1 MAQEQAKSPGATVPG
16 AKDQSPNP
24 LEAMTRAREEK
35 SGDAPILERGLDIP
49 KRTTLAER
57 LKAEQRKRE
66 GGAVEQKSREA
77 IFSDAKRE
85 AVLAEPKREEAK
97 QQAPEEPKP
106 PLDFAEAAPGT
117 PPPPRQFTRTRRP
130 AGPPPQR
137 RLATPAND
145 DLPSIGGLIFA
156 LQQRPSRTPFLIA
169 LGASVAWFII
179 GGFFAFGLISAQVSA
194 GGVSGM
200 VGSASALTAA
210 VAILVP
216 IVIFWFLALLVWRAQ
231 ELRLM
236 ASAMTEVAVRLAEP
250 DKLAEQSVASVGQT
264 IRRQVAA
271 MNDAISR
278 AIGRASEL
286 ETMVHSEVAALERSY
301 GENEI
306 RVRNLISE
314 LATEREALANNSQRV
329 SEALKGVGAQ
339 VARDI
344 STASSTIDK
353 KLAERGLQLTELLVS
368 RSSEAAE
375 QVHKA
380 QTRVTEAVPGL
391 LERLSKE
398 QGRLSQVIEGA
409 TQNLAALE
417 SVVVQRTTSLDKTMK
432 ERTEALQTSLAS
444 RIKGLET
451 SVAQGAILLDKTL
464 KDRTDAF
471 ATSIGQGTAG
481 LDKTMKDRTEALNAS
496 VAQGVVVLEK
506 TLKDRTEAFTGLVSQ
521 GAVLFDNTLKQR
533 TEALTVTIGQG
544 AAALDKTLKD
554 RTEAFVAS
562 VGHGAGQLDKALR
575 DRTEAFTSLVS
586 QGAVVLDKTLQE
598 RTNALADSIG
608 QGAAMLD
615 KTLIDRTGA
624 FNAMVDQR
632 ALLLDKQ
639 LIDRTGAFAAALDQ
653 RASLLDKS
661 LHDRTSQFIAA
672 INQGTMALDKSL
684 AERAEGF
691 TNSLFQRVRALE
703 TAISQQTGTLDKTMT
718 ERAQA
723 VIMALAERLK
733 AIDATFSQR
742 TTETDRMLG
751 EHARATEATFGKQT
765 AQLNQVL
772 ANNSAMIRQTAD
784 QVGAQS
790 KEAVSILTSQTQT
803 LRDVSRGLLEQ
814 IHGLTQRFENQGQA
828 ILTAAK
834 ALDSSNTKIDSILEG
849 RHQAIIALLHTV
861 NTKAKDLDNMM
872 RSYAGMLENAMSG
885 AEARAKQVGS
895 ALARD
900 TAGQAQQALAQIE
913 RLREEAQ
920 AHTARAVGDL
930 KGSFETIITQI
941 GRQLEQMR
949 GQFDN
954 TSRGMRE
961 AAKQTATDLD
971 GMRQDMQK
979 RMESMPEHTAQA
991 TAAIR
996 KALTDQLKEIESI
1009 TPVLTRAA
1017 TQNVAA
1023 QVQANAP
1030 DPHRQAPMARPA
1042 PQYDLP
1048 PMPRGATFPPQ
1059 AEEARPPAGQFDLP
1073 TLPHFD
1079 ARGRPVPGQDGGDTG
1094 QVAGGLAQQLA
1105 GASQAPRGQGAWG
1118 GGDLLSPD
1126 QGYAGGGQGFGTRN
1140 APPVQAGSAS
1150 GQLRLGE
1157 IARAIDHRTA
1167 AEVWQRFR
1175 AGERG
1180 VLGRHIYSLEGQTT
1194 FDEISRRYDRESDF
1208 RMTVDR
1214 YIGDFERLL
1223 GEAEQTDP
1231 DGRMLQSYLTSEN
1244 GRVYLLL
1251 AHASGRLR

>member
-1 MAQEQAKSPGATVPG
+1 VA
-16 AKDQSPNP
+16 
-24 LEAMTRAREEK
+24 
-35 SGDAPILERGLDIP
+35 
-49 KRTTLAER
+49 LA
-57 LKAEQRKRE
+57 
-66 GGAVEQKSREA
+66 
-77 IFSDAKRE
+77 
-85 AVLAEPKREEAK
+85 
-97 QQAPEEPKP
+97 
-106 PLDFAEAAPGT
+106 
-117 PPPPRQFTRTRRP
+117 
-130 AGPPPQR
+130 
-137 RLATPAND
+137 
-145 DLPSIGGLIFA
+145 
-156 LQQRPSRTPFLIA
+156 
-169 LGASVAWFII
+169 ASVAWFLI
-179 GGFFAFGLISAQVSA
+179 GGFFAFGLISTQVSSA
-194 GGVSGM
+194 GVSGL

-286 ETMVHSEVAALERSY
+286 EAMVHSEVAALERSY
-301 GENEI
+301 GENEL
-306 RVRNLISE
+306 RVRTLISE

-329 SEALKGVGAQ
+329 SESLKGVGAQ

-344 STASSTIDK
+344 SNASNSIDK
-353 KLAERGLQLTELLVS
+353 KLAERGLQLTELLVA

-380 QTRVTEAVPGL
+380 QARVSEAVPGL

-417 SVVVQRTTSLDKTMK
+417 SVVVQRTTALDTTMK
-432 ERTEALQTSLAS
+432 ERTEALQTSLAA

-451 SVAQGAILLDKTL
+451 TVAQGAIMLDKTL
-464 KDRTDAF
+464 ADRTDAL
-471 ATSIGQGTAG
+471 ATSISQNTAG
-481 LDKTMKDRTEALNAS
+481 LD
-496 VAQGVVVLEK
+496 K
-506 TLKDRTEAFTGLVSQ
+506 TLKDRTEAFTNLVSQ
-521 GAVLFDNTLKQR
+521 GAVLFDNTLQQR
-533 TEALTVTIGQG
+533 TDALTISIGQG
-544 AAALDKTLKD
+544 AQALDKTLKD
-554 RTEAFVAS
+554 RTEAFVAT
-562 VGHGAGQLDKALR
+562 VGQGAGALDKALK
-575 DRTEAFTSLVS
+575 DRTESFMSLVS
-586 QGAVVLDKTLQE
+586 QGAVVLDKTLAE
-598 RTNALADSIG
+598 RTSALATSIG
-608 QGAAMLD
+608 DGAAKLD
-615 KTLIDRTGA
+615 KTLADRTGQ

-632 ALLLDKQ
+632 SALL
-639 LIDRTGAFAAALDQ
+639 DRALQ
-653 RASLLDKS
+653 
-661 LHDRTSQFIAA
+661 DRTSQFIAA
-672 INQGTMALDKSL
+672 INHGAVALDKAL
-684 AERAEGF
+684 AERSENF
-691 TNSLFQRVRALE
+691 TTSLFQRVKALE
-703 TAISQQTGTLDKTMT
+703 TAISQQTATLDQTMT

-723 VIMALAERLK
+723 IIVALAERLK
-733 AIDATFSQR
+733 AIDVTFNQR
-742 TTETDRMLG
+742 SVETDRMLG
-751 EHARATEATFGKQT
+751 EHARATAETFGKQT

-772 ANNSAMIRQTAD
+772 ANNSAMMQQTAN

-790 KEAVSILTSQTQT
+790 KEAVTILTSQTQT
-803 LRDVSRGLLEQ
+803 LREVSRGLLEQ

-861 NTKAKDLDNMM
+861 NTKAQDLDNIM
-872 RSYAGMLENAMSG
+872 RSYAGMVENAMSH

-900 TAGQAQQALAQIE
+900 TSGQAQAALAQIE

-930 KGSFETIITQI
+930 KGSFETVITQI

-961 AAKQTATDLD
+961 TAQQTASDLD
-971 GMRQDMQK
+971 SIRQEMQK
-979 RMESMPEHTAQA
+979 RMQALPEQTAQA

-996 KALTDQLKEIESI
+996 KALSEQLREIEAI

-1017 TQNVAA
+1017 TPPA
-1023 QVQANAP
+1023 QP
-1030 DPHRQAPMARPA
+1030 RPPGFSPA
-1042 PQYDLP
+1042 P
-1048 PMPRGATFPPQ
+1048 
-1059 AEEARPPAGQFDLP
+1059 GQFDIGSP
-1073 TLPHFD
+1073 PHFD
-1079 ARGRPVPGQDGGDTG
+1079 PRGRQLSAPDGGDIG
-1094 QVAGGLAQQLA
+1094 HVAGGLAQQLA
-1105 GASQAPRGQGAWG
+1105 GASHAPRGQGQPAGQWSV
-1118 GGDLLSPD
+1118 GDLLSRASDSD
-1126 QGYAGGGQGFGTRN
+1126 QAHAGGGQTFGNRG
-1140 APPVQAGSAS
+1140 ASPIQAG
-1150 GQLRLGE
+1150 GLRLDE
-1157 IARAIDHRTA
+1157 IARAIDLRTA
-1167 AEVWQRFR
+1167 ADVWQRFR

-1180 VLGRHIYSLEGQTT
+1180 VLGRHIYTIDGQAT
-1194 FDEISRRYDRESDF
+1194 FDEMARRYDREADF
-1208 RMTVDR
+1208 RTTIDR

-1223 GEAEQTDP
+1223 GEAEQADP
-1231 DGRMLQSYLTSEN
+1231 DGRMLQNYLTSES